1 MMDQGSVVKIIY
13 LDLYRSLGLT
23 PKDLMRYNTPF
34 VAFDGTIVTPTG
46 QIQLPVMV
54 GRREVLVDF
63 IVVHAYSPYTT

>member
-1 MMDQGSVVKIIY
+1 MMDQGSVVKIMY

-23 PKDLMRYNTPF
+23 PKDLMRYNTAF